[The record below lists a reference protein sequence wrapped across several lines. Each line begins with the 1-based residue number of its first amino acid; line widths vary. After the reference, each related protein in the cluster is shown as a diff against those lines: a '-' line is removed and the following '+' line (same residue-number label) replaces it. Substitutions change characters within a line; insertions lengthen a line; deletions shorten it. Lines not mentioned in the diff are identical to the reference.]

1 MSEQAPILLDL
12 ASARDPALV
21 GGKAV
26 NLHRLI
32 AAGLP
37 VPDGFVVTTAA
48 YRSAHEGGGEAPDVP
63 GDLEEAIR
71 EAYARLG
78 SPTVAVRSS
87 ATAEDLPG
95 ASMAG
100 QFDTILNVAGG
111 EALGDAVRR
120 CWAALD
126 SPRTRAYF
134 RERGID
140 PADVAMAVV
149 VQRLVPAEAAGVL
162 FTVNPRGGEAE
173 MLIEAAWGLGEAIVS
188 GRVQPDLVR
197 VDRATGEIAESRI
210 ADKQMWLPPGAGEP
224 EPVPAD
230 RRREPCLSPEA
241 VATLVTLG
249 RRAEAHFDAPQDV
262 EWAVA
267 GGEVFVLQS
276 RPITTLGRAEAY
288 EALLER
294 TRSHLRA
301 LADAGR
307 GPWVLHNI
315 AETLPHPTPLTW
327 SVIGRFMSG
336 EGGFGEMYR
345 LAGYRPSERAR
356 REGFLERIAG
366 RPYMDAALA
375 PEMFGADFPFAYD
388 PERLRTEPDASQSPP
403 TVPGGSLWAR
413 RRAAR
418 LVAKANEHLHDLAE
432 NLDRT
437 LREERIPAFVA
448 WCREER
454 SRDLTSLSVE
464 GWADLW
470 RERERRVLDEFA
482 PRALLPSLV
491 CGMAMADLR
500 AVLEEC
506 FWDED
511 PDDLLDALAAVPE
524 PDKTLDLTAG
534 LVDVAHGR
542 RTVEDWL
549 AAHGH
554 RGPSEF
560 DLAAPRWRE
569 RPDEVRAMAD
579 RLRDG
584 PDPRERHRER
594 FREAEACLERLTARL
609 MRKDA
614 RRLRRRAGLVRRY
627 LPFREDGKYYLIL
640 GCDLLRDL
648 ALEAGRRLDV
658 GDDVFLLTFD
668 EVRGAL
674 AAGSTDADL
683 LAARCTE
690 RQTEARLSPPHFI
703 DAGTVETLGAPPT
716 VACEGR
722 CDAQPVSHGLATGPA
737 RIVRAPD
744 EAGDLGSGYVLVCPS
759 TDPAWTPLFVGAAG
773 LVLEQGGT
781 LSHGAIVAREMGIPA
796 VVFPSATSVFRD
808 GEALTVD
815 GHHGAVVR
823 EESAEAAGD
832 AKREAEATAEAA
844 PDPQDTRIDRSR
856 VPPPPG
862 RRERAAARL
871 RNVFFLA
878 WVAYLVAAFALP
890 AAWLYDPS
898 LRVLDAALWPAVAS
912 LGRPATV
919 ALLAVA
925 LAAATMVGQRLLTDN
940 RLLREAKHRAGLLT
954 QEAAGLPKDSPR
966 REAITQLT
974 APVQMRT
981 TLASFVPLA
990 VLLGPLVM
998 SIMWLTDRMDPAA
1011 WNPDPGS
1018 PLNVV
1023 ATVDGD
1029 FREPLTLDVEGGLA
1043 LDASSPAT
1051 RRLPPLRKV
1060 LEAHADVLTDAERL
1074 ALLPESVQRAV
1085 ERARANGSLADYLAG
1100 GLPPQRIAWQV
1111 RSPEE
1116 GGRFRVALHAGD
1128 APPLAVDVVLDDAQP
1143 PAPSRATGGEGSSL
1157 MALEVV
1163 APRSDRKRV
1172 FWTPLAAVGI
1182 AWDTGWLVPYLA
1194 AYIVAMLLFRRA
1206 FGVA

>member
-1 MSEQAPILLDL
+1 MSDPVPILLDL
-12 ASARDPALV
+12 ADACDPVLV

-32 AAGLP
+32 TAGLP

-48 YRSAHEGGGEAPDVP
+48 YRATHARAGEAPDVP
-63 GDLEEAIR
+63 GDLETAIR

-87 ATAEDLPG
+87 ATAEDLPE

-100 QFDTILNVAGG
+100 QFDTILNVAGAD
-111 EALGDAVRR
+111 ALLAAVRR
-120 CWAALD
+120 CWAAVD

-134 RERGID
+134 RERRID
-140 PADVAMAVV
+140 HGQVAMAVV
-149 VQRLVPAEAAGVL
+149 VQRLVPADAAGVL
-162 FTVNPRGGEAE
+162 FSVNPRGRDDE
-173 MLIEAAWGLGEAIVS
+173 MLVEAAWGLGEAIVS

-197 VDRATGEIAESRI
+197 VDRLTGEVVESRI
-210 ADKQMWLPPGAGEP
+210 ADKQMWVPPGGDEA
-224 EPVPAD
+224 EPVPDD
-230 RRREPCLSPEA
+230 RRREACLTPD
-241 VATLVTLG
+241 TLAALVDLG
-249 RRAEAHFDAPQDV
+249 RRAEAHFGAPQDM

-276 RPITTLGRAEAY
+276 RAITTLGTAEAY
-288 EALLER
+288 EAMLDR

-327 SVIGRFMSG
+327 SLIGRFMSG

-345 LAGYRPSERAR
+345 LAGYRPSDRAR
-356 REGFLERIAG
+356 RDGFLERIAG

-375 PEMFGADFPFAYD
+375 PEMFGAGFPFAYD
-388 PERLRTEPDASQSPP
+388 PERLRAEPDASQSPP
-403 TVPGGSLWAR
+403 TVPAGSLWAR

-418 LVAKANEHLHDLAE
+418 LVAEANERLHDLAE

-437 LREERIPAFVA
+437 LRDDRIPSLVA
-448 WCREER
+448 WAKEER
-454 SRDLTSLSVE
+454 SRDLGSLSPAA
-464 GWADLW
+464 WADLW
-470 RERERRVLDEFA
+470 CDRERRVLDEFA

-500 AVLEEC
+500 ACLEEC

-511 PDDLLDALAAVPE
+511 PDDLLDALAVT
-524 PDKTLDLTAG
+524 PDPDRTLDLTAG
-534 LVDVAHGR
+534 LYDVAHGR
-542 RTVEDWL
+542 RSVEDWL
-549 AAHGH
+549 AEHGH

-560 DLAAPRWRE
+560 DLAAARWRE
-569 RPDEVRAMAD
+569 RPDEVRSMAD
-579 RLRDG
+579 RLRNG
-584 PDPRERHRER
+584 PDPRERHRDR
-594 FREAEACLERLTARL
+594 YREAEVCAERLGGRL
-609 MRKDA
+609 TRKDA
-614 RRLRRRAGLVRRY
+614 RRLRRHLDLARRS
-627 LPFREDGKYYLIL
+627 LPCREDGKYYLSL
-640 GCDLLRDL
+640 GYDLLRDL
-648 ALEAGRRLDV
+648 ALEAGRRRGI

-668 EVRGAL
+668 ELRDAL
-674 AAGSTDADL
+674 AAGSVDADL
-683 LAARCTE
+683 LAARRRE

-703 DAGTVETLGAPPT
+703 DAGTVASLGAPPT

-744 EAGDLGSGYVLVCPS
+744 EAGDLGTGYVLVCPS

-796 VVFPSATSVFRD
+796 VVLPGATSLFRD
-808 GEALTVD
+808 GETVTVD

-823 EESAEAAGD
+823 EASAEVAGASKRDAEAA
-832 AKREAEATAEAA
+832 AEAA
-844 PDPQDTRIDRSR
+844 PDPQDTRLERSR
-856 VPPPPG
+856 IPPPPG

-871 RNVFFLA
+871 RNVSFLA
-878 WVAYLVAAFALP
+878 WAAYLVAAFALP

-898 LRVLDAALWPAVAS
+898 LRMLDAVLWPAVAA
-912 LGRPATV
+912 LGRPPTV

-940 RLLREAKHRAGLLT
+940 RRLCEAKRRAGLLS
-954 QEAAGLPKDSPR
+954 QEAADLPKDSPR
-966 REAITQLT
+966 RKMIAQRT
-974 APVQMRT
+974 APVQIRT

-998 SIMWLTDRMDPAA
+998 SIMWLADRMDPAA

-1029 FREPLTLDVEGGLA
+1029 FREPLTLEVEGGLA
-1043 LDASSPAT
+1043 LDESSPAT
-1051 RRLPPLRKV
+1051 RRLPPIRKV
-1060 LEAHADVLTDAERL
+1060 LEKHADLLTDPERL
-1074 ALLPESVQRAV
+1074 ASLPESVRTAA
-1085 ERARANGSLADYLAG
+1085 ERARKNGSLQDYLAG
-1100 GLPPQRIAWQV
+1100 GIAPQRMAWQV
-1111 RSPEE
+1111 RSPEK
-1116 GGRFRVALHAGD
+1116 GGRFRVALHAAE
-1128 APPLAVDVVLDDAQP
+1128 APPLAVDVVLGEAHP
-1143 PAPSRATGGEGSSL
+1143 PVPSRATGGEGSPL
-1157 MALEVV
+1157 EALEVV
-1163 APRSDRKRV
+1163 APRSDQKRA
-1172 FWTPLAAVGI
+1172 FWNPLAAVGI
-1182 AWDTGWLVPYLA
+1182 SWDTGWLVPYLA

-1206 FGVA
+1206 LGLA

>member
-1 MSEQAPILLDL
+1 MSDPAPILLDL
-12 ASARDPALV
+12 ADARDPALV

-48 YRSAHEGGGEAPDVP
+48 YRSAHERGGDAPDVP
-63 GDLEEAIR
+63 ADLEEAIR

-78 SPTVAVRSS
+78 SPPVAVRSS
-87 ATAEDLPG
+87 ATAEDLPE

-100 QFDTILNVAGG
+100 QFETILNVAGA
-111 EALGDAVRR
+111 EALRAAVRR
-120 CWAALD
+120 CWAAVD

-140 PADVAMAVV
+140 AADVAMAVV
-149 VQRLVPAEAAGVL
+149 VQRLVAAEAAGVL
-162 FTVNPRGGEAE
+162 FTVNPRGGDDE

-197 VDRATGEIAESRI
+197 VDRATGEIVETRI
-210 ADKQMWLPPGAGEP
+210 ADKHVWIPPGGEA
-224 EPVPAD
+224 EPVPED
-230 RRREPCLSPEA
+230 RRREACLAPDA
-241 VATLVTLG
+241 VATLVDLG
-249 RRAEAHFDAPQDV
+249 RRAEAHFGAPQDM

-294 TRSHLRA
+294 TRSHLRGHA
-301 LADAGR
+301 ADGR

-336 EGGFGEMYR
+336 AGGFGEMYR
-345 LAGYRPSERAR
+345 LAGYRPSDRAR
-356 REGFLERIAG
+356 RDGFLERIAG

-388 PERLRTEPDASQSPP
+388 PERLRREPDASQSPP
-403 TVPGGSLWAR
+403 TVPAGSLWAR

-418 LVAKANEHLHDLAE
+418 LVAKANGRLHDLAAD
-432 NLDRT
+432 LDRT
-437 LREERIPAFVA
+437 LREETIPAFVA
-448 WCREER
+448 WCEAER
-454 SRDLTSLSVE
+454 GRDLTSLSVE
-464 GWADLW
+464 AWADLW
-470 RERERRVLDEFA
+470 RDCERRVLDEFA

-500 AVLEEC
+500 ALLEEC
-506 FWDED
+506 FWDDD
-511 PDDLLDALAAVPE
+511 PDDLLDVLAAAPE

-534 LVDVAHGR
+534 LYDVAHGR
-542 RTVEDWL
+542 RTPKDWL

-569 RPDEVRAMAD
+569 RPDEVRTMAD

-594 FREAEACLERLTARL
+594 YREAEACLERLAARL
-609 MRKDA
+609 PGKDA
-614 RRLRRRAGLVRRY
+614 RRLRRRLDLVRRY

-648 ALEAGRRLDV
+648 ALEAGRRLGI
-658 GDDVFLLTFD
+658 GDAVFLLTFE
-668 EVRGAL
+668 EVQGAL
-674 AAGSTDADL
+674 AAGSADAGL
-683 LAARCTE
+683 LAARRAE
-690 RQTEARLSPPHFI
+690 REAEARLSPPHFI
-703 DAGTVETLGAPPT
+703 DAGTVETLGAPSA

-722 CDAQPVSHGLATGPA
+722 CEAQPVSHGLAAGPA

-744 EAGDLGSGYVLVCPS
+744 EAGDLGTGYVLVCPS

-796 VVFPSATSVFRD
+796 VVLPGATSVFRD
-808 GEALTVD
+808 GETLTVD

-823 EESAEAAGD
+823 AEPGEAAQAPEGEADAVAEAS
-832 AKREAEATAEAA
+832 

-856 VPPPPG
+856 IPPPPG
-862 RRERAAARL
+862 RRERTAARL
-871 RNVFFLA
+871 RNGFALA
-878 WVAYLVAAFALP
+878 WAAYLVAAFALP

-940 RLLREAKHRAGLLT
+940 RRLAEAKRRAALLAK
-954 QEAAGLPKDSPR
+954 EAADLPKDSPR
-966 REAITQLT
+966 RKTITHLT
-974 APVQMRT
+974 APVQTRSV
-981 TLASFVPLA
+981 LASFVPLA
-990 VLLGPLVM
+990 VLLGPLLM
-998 SIMWLTDRMDPAA
+998 SIMWLADRMDPAA

-1051 RRLPPLRKV
+1051 RRLPPIREV
-1060 LEAHADVLTDAERL
+1060 LEAHADVLTDPERL
-1074 ALLPESVQRAV
+1074 ASLPESVRTAA
-1085 ERARANGSLADYLAG
+1085 ERAREHGPLQAYLAG
-1100 GLPPQRIAWQV
+1100 GIPPQRMAWQV

-1116 GGRFRVALHAGD
+1116 EGRFHMALHAGG
-1128 APPLAVDVVLDDAQP
+1128 APPLAVDVVLGDADP
-1143 PAPSRATGGEGSSL
+1143 PAASRATGGDGSPIE
-1157 MALEVV
+1157 ALEVV

-1172 FWTPLAAVGI
+1172 FWAPLAPVGMQ
-1182 AWDTGWLVPYLA
+1182 WDTGWLAPYLV
-1194 AYIVAMLLFRRA
+1194 AYIAAMVVIRRA
-1206 FGVA
+1206 LRLA